1 MQSHSTVS
9 SDWSFH
15 PINPL
20 SLCYGI
26 LMTLNWTRKGVIE
39 RFPCIMATMFVKCYI
54 MLEPGIWQYIIES
67 DIRECFQWSYGNVI
81 ATFCQFKRLTK
92 WSILVTSPPI
102 KTTKQKFLNWL
113 YLFRAVWSLVLK
125 ASTLDSPDWI
135 NRTEGGPLGQAIH
148 TSLILDQR
156 PALSLFIINHHT
168 NVLLEEEH
176 VRLKVNLCS

>member
-1 MQSHSTVS
+1 MTKREGYYWRAEAIIQWFLMCNLTAWWLQTDCSAGR
-9 SDWSFH
+9 SFH
-15 PINPL
+15 PFNPL
-20 SLCYGI
+20 K
-26 LMTLNWTRKGVIE
+26 WDWVIAYWE
-39 RFPCIMATMFVKCYI
+39 H
-54 MLEPGIWQYIIES
+54 
-67 DIRECFQWSYGNVI
+67 FQWRYCNVI
-81 ATFCQFKRLTK
+81 PTSVRWKRLTK
-92 WSILVTSPPI
+92 WSILVNVTSPPI